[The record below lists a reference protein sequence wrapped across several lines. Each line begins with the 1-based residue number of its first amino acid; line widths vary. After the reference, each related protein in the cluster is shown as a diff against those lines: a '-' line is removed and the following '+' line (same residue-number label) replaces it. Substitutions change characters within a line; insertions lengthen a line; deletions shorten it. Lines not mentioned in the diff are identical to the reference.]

1 MITYSK
7 IAVGNVQRCMCY
19 GKKHIRDSNLLP
31 FKTQNNYGDKLI
43 IIKIEQRKTNYIEQ
57 RKRSNRSG
65 ASETI
70 WQMSMHQKN
79 QMVRTIDLQASAPKQ
94 QSENFHQKN
103 KQQSERAFRVIHKG
117 DDGFGFSHPI
127 DLP

>member
-31 FKTQNNYGDKLI
+31 FKTQNNYGDDNK
-43 IIKIEQRKTNYIEQ
+43 KNEQRKTNYIEQ

-79 QMVRTIDLQASAPKQ
+79 QMVRTIDLQSSPQNKRAKT
-94 QSENFHQKN
+94 FRKN
-103 KQQSERAFRVIHKG
+103 
-117 DDGFGFSHPI
+117 
-127 DLP
+127 

>member
-43 IIKIEQRKTNYIEQ
+43 IIKMNNGKQTT
-57 RKRSNRSG
+57 SNRG
-65 ASETI
+65 RD
-70 WQMSMHQKN
+70 
-79 QMVRTIDLQASAPKQ
+79 RTGPGPQ
-94 QSENFHQKN
+94 
-103 KQQSERAFRVIHKG
+103 R
-117 DDGFGFSHPI
+117 
-127 DLP
+127 